1 MHREVTLA
9 PIVDRTL
16 AGIREVWSRIWFQ
29 DQPTTP
35 LEITRIGVGFAL
47 LVHYGLASPYLF
59 TFWGDTGWLPRD
71 LLEHDARQS
80 VEAIGILLFQ
90 RALAVGR
97 LPRRLP
103 VHARRP

>member
-59 TFWGDTGWLPRD
+59 TFWGDTGWLPRN
-71 LLEHDARQS
+71 LLE
-80 VEAIGILLFQ
+80 L
-90 RALAVGR
+90 
-97 LPRRLP
+97 
-103 VHARRP
+103 